1 MIDRQTIDR
10 IVDAA
15 NIYDVVS
22 EYVSLRRS
30 GSSYKG
36 LCPFH
41 DDKTPSFYVNPARG
55 ICKCFSC
62 GKGGNAVGFIMEIEQ
77 MTYPEALR
85 HLAKKFGIEVKE
97 EVLSDDE
104 KKSKG
109 ERESMLAVN
118 KWAANFFHDSMLNTE
133 EGNNIG
139 LAYFR
144 NRGFRDDIIE
154 KFMLG
159 YAPDSWDTLSK
170 EAKKKGF
177 KEDFLI
183 KTSLAY
189 KKDNGKIN
197 DKFRGR
203 VMFPWFSLSGQVL
216 AFGGRVLDARTK
228 GVSQKYINSNDSDIY
243 HKHRELY
250 GLFQAKKQIVKEQQ
264 VFMVE
269 GYTDVLAMHQAGI
282 ENVVANSGTALN
294 DAQIQLLKRFTN
306 NITLIYDS
314 DEAGIHA
321 AIRGTDMLLAQDM
334 NVKVLLLPEGEDPD
348 SFVRNRSAQE
358 FKEYVKQNQQDFIIF
373 KVNQLYLKA
382 KDDPRTRS
390 EVTESILQS
399 IALINN
405 EIVRVSYIH
414 ECSQMMGIQEDVLMR
429 RYMQIRKHNQEQRLK
444 EGDRER
450 QRQEYLNNKQQTE
463 NNSSDGQQPST
474 EQKTE
479 SEKNPDASEVSQTH
493 TPIEQAQPP
502 VQKPVIL
509 TRDKETESIKGM
521 ETLIM
526 RTMVRYGEKT
536 ILTADEEDN
545 VTETP
550 IIIFLKQ
557 QLEMDNMEFIT
568 PLYKNMIDEVIDK
581 VGEDGFS
588 CSKYYLTS
596 PDINVCNAAAE
607 MLNDKY
613 HVDDYLGHTEPE
625 ENTLE
630 TTVPRLILDYKYFV
644 VKKELQTLKRQ
655 LADPQVV
662 ADTNKLTEVMKRYK
676 LLTDVQKQLALELG
690 ERIIQ

>member
-1 MIDRQTIDR
+1 LIDRQTIDK
-10 IVDAA
+10 IIDAA

-30 GSSYKG
+30 GASYKG

-41 DDKTPSFYVNPARG
+41 DDTTPSFYVTPAKG
-55 ICKCFSC
+55 ICKCFAC
-62 GKGGNAVGFIMEIEQ
+62 GKGGTAVGFIMEIEQ

-85 HLAKKFGIEVKE
+85 HLAKKFNIEIKE
-97 EVLSDDE
+97 DVLSDDE
-104 KKSKG
+104 KKSRG

-118 KWAANFFHDSMLNTE
+118 KWAANFFQDALLNTD
-133 EGNNIG
+133 EGRNIG

-154 KFMLG
+154 KFKLG

-170 EAKKKGF
+170 EAKKNGF
-177 KEDFLI
+177 KEDYLI

-189 KKDNGKIN
+189 RKDNGKIN

-228 GVSQKYINSNDSDIY
+228 GVNQKYINSNDSDIY

-250 GLFQAKKQIVKEQQ
+250 GLFQAKKQIVKDQL

-321 AIRGTDMLLAQDM
+321 ALRGTDMLLAQDM

-358 FKEYVKQNQQDFIIF
+358 FKTYVQQNQQDFIIF
-373 KVNQLYLKA
+373 KVNQLYSKA

-399 IALINN
+399 ISVINS
-405 EIVRVSYIH
+405 EIVRISYIH
-414 ECSQMMGIQEDVLMR
+414 ECSQLMGIDEEILMR
-429 RYMQIRKHNQEQRLK
+429 RYMQIRKHNQEQTIKENEREKQRQQYLNSRQQEGNATDNNVN
-444 EGDRER
+444 EGDA
-450 QRQEYLNNKQQTE
+450 QKADSSQPDSDNANKVKPPFDEQTKT
-463 NNSSDGQQPST
+463 QPAP
-474 EQKTE
+474 K
-479 SEKNPDASEVSQTH
+479 
-493 TPIEQAQPP
+493 I
-502 VQKPVIL
+502 I
-509 TRDKETESIKGM
+509 TRDRETESIKGM
-521 ETLIM
+521 EALIM

-536 ILTADEEDN
+536 ILTADDDDN

-550 IIIFLKQ
+550 IILFLKQ

-568 PLYKNMIDEVIDK
+568 PIYKNMVDDVIDK
-581 VGEDGFS
+581 VGTEGFT

-596 PDINVCNAAAE
+596 PDINVSNVAAE

-613 HVDDYLGHTEPE
+613 RIDDFLGHTEPE

-630 TTVPRLILDYKYFV
+630 ITVPRLILDYKYFV
-644 VKKELQTLKRQ
+644 VKKEIQTLKRQ
-655 LADPQVV
+655 LADPQLIT
-662 ADTNKLTEVMKRYK
+662 DNERLMEIMTRYKFLTEV
-676 LLTDVQKQLALELG
+676 QKNLALKLG
-690 ERIIQ
+690 ERIVQ